1 LSPEP
6 AAATFLLRRSGL
18 IVVLIVWGGGIAG
31 CEMFHPATDL
41 TTTTARK
48 IPHLRPPAGSIQLEV
63 MYVERPVGDPLLG
76 DELWR
81 HVDQLASIDAETRNR
96 IRKNGFRVGVVGA
109 NPPVALQKMLGLK
122 SDFVSEPDAENA
134 KQLVGRRFFPVS
146 GGEIDVQ
153 VSPPYRECTLDV
165 GEGDTTEPRRFE
177 NAVCKYRVRAVRVQD
192 GWVGLEF
199 VPQICHGDE
208 HHRHAVGEAGWRL
221 QYGQQTESY
230 FLQRFDVKLSLG
242 DMAVITSEDEAAGK
256 LGQLFFRGP
265 AALQPPRETLPDLF
279 NGDEPRPSTNSSYP
293 IQRLLVIRLAG
304 MDESGPGSARG
315 R

>member
-1 LSPEP
+1 
-6 AAATFLLRRSGL
+6 
-18 IVVLIVWGGGIAG
+18 
-31 CEMFHPATDL
+31 
-41 TTTTARK
+41 
-48 IPHLRPPAGSIQLEV
+48 

-153 VSPPYRECTLDV
+153 VSPPYRECALDV
-165 GEGDTTEPRRFE
+165 GEADATEPRRFE

-208 HHRHAVGEAGWRL
+208 HRGYAVGEAGWRF
-221 QYGQQTESY
+221 QNGQQTESY
-230 FLQRFDVKLSLG
+230 FLQRFDVKLSVG

-265 AALQPPRETLPDLF
+265 TALQPPRETLPDLF
-279 NGDEPRPSTNSSYP
+279 NADEPRPSPNSSYP

-304 MDESGPGSARG
+304 MDAD
-315 R
+315 

>member
-1 LSPEP
+1 M
-6 AAATFLLRRSGL
+6 RRIGL
-18 IVVLIVWGGGIAG
+18 IFVLVVWGGGIAG
-31 CEMFHPATDL
+31 CEMFRPATDL

-81 HVDQLASIDAETRNR
+81 HVDQLASIDAETRHR

-153 VSPPYRECTLDV
+153 VSPPYRECALDV
-165 GEGDTTEPRRFE
+165 GEADATEPRRFE

-199 VPQICHGDE
+199 VPQICHGAE
-208 HHRHAVGEAGWRL
+208 QLRHAVGDAGWRF
-221 QYGQQTESY
+221 QNGQQTESY

-265 AALQPPRETLPDLF
+265 AALQPSRETLPDLF
-279 NGDEPRPSTNSSYP
+279 NRDEPLSSSNSSYP

-304 MDESGPGSARG
+304 MDAG
-315 R
+315 

>member
-1 LSPEP
+1 
-6 AAATFLLRRSGL
+6 
-18 IVVLIVWGGGIAG
+18 
-31 CEMFHPATDL
+31 MFPPATDL

-153 VSPPYRECTLDV
+153 VSPPYRECALDV
-165 GEGDTTEPRRFE
+165 GEGDAPEPRRFE

-208 HHRHAVGEAGWRL
+208 HLRHAVGDAGWRF
-221 QYGQQTESY
+221 QNGQQTESY
-230 FLQRFDVKLSLG
+230 FLQRFDVKLGLG
-242 DMAVITSEDEAAGK
+242 DMAVITSEDQAAGK

-279 NGDEPRPSTNSSYP
+279 NVDEPRLSPNSSFP

-304 MDESGPGSARG
+304 MDGG
-315 R
+315 